1 MKKFLTLVLATV
13 MTVACALGA
22 AAGWCDEVFADVEF
36 SALATYGSDVL
47 GTYQMRGFAT
57 DPNGK
62 YYFGGNLQGG
72 PTMYKFNT
80 KGEMVDSYQ
89 FTTDPGS
96 YVKAI
101 TCDDR
106 GYVYNGIAN
115 AANNGAFFFSICDM
129 ETLTEQSYVEVPVEG
144 KIGVNGVG
152 VANVDGKYILSLI
165 CNYETNRMYFFDVTD
180 VKKPTEISHFDLTEV
195 CGVAEGGNCA
205 MDSQGNVY
213 FAALKYDGSKGDT
226 LIKCDMSGNIIEELR
241 LPEPWGVS
249 VYADEYVVVGCRNKT
264 ESMVY
269 VVDAETMTT
278 VGEYHPTDAIVDSGF
293 SGVGIMND
301 RIYACDH
308 SGSDTIYVSEA
319 LHIPAKPEPVVETE
333 AAAEVVDA
341 AAGETTAVVAAP
353 QTFDAGVI
361 AAVCAIVSAAGYAV
375 SKKR

>member
-1 MKKFLTLVLATV
+1 MKKLLTLALATL
-13 MTVACALGA
+13 MIVACALTA
-22 AAGWCDEVFADVEF
+22 SAGWCDEAFADAEF
-36 SALATYGSDVL
+36 EVLATYGSEVL
-47 GTYQMRGFAT
+47 GTYQMRGFAV

-62 YYFGGNLQGG
+62 YLFGGNLQGG

-80 KGEMVDSYQ
+80 KGEMLDSYQ

-101 TCDDR
+101 ACDER

-129 ETLTEQSYVEVPVEG
+129 ETLTEQSYYEVKIDG

-152 VANVDGKYILSLI
+152 VSEVDGKYILALA
-165 CNYETNRMYFFDVTD
+165 CNYDTNRMYFFDVTD
-180 VKKPTEISHFDLTEV
+180 VKNPTEISYFDLPTA
-195 CGVAEGGNCA
+195 CGVTEAGNCTI
-205 MDSQGNVY
+205 DSEGNVY

-226 LIKCDMSGNIIEELR
+226 LVKTDMKGNIIDELR

-249 VYADEYVVVGCRNKT
+249 IYQDEYIVVSCRNNG

-269 VVDAETMTT
+269 VVDAETMTI
-278 VGEYHPTDAIVDSGF
+278 VGEYCPSENVTGF
-293 SGVGIMND
+293 SGAGIMNN

-308 SGSDTIYVSEA
+308 NPTDTIYVSNV
-319 LHIPAKPEPVVETE
+319 LDIPEKPVPVAETE
-333 AAAEVVDA
+333 AEVVDA
-341 AAGETTAVVAAP
+341 AAGETAAATTTVAPA
-353 QTFDAGVI
+353 TFDAGVI
-361 AAVCAIVSAAGYAV
+361 AAVAAIVSAAGYAV